1 MGIPAEV
8 KVQRTISTS
17 PRVEPMSK
25 NFLWVASPCVPRTE
39 RLKDAKLVSDATGNY
54 SYISHRSSGQ
64 KYLMLGNAFAF
75 IDPVFSC
82 GVFLAMNSG
91 FVGADAIDTCLKEP
105 QNAAAA

>member
-1 MGIPAEV
+1 
-8 KVQRTISTS
+8 
-17 PRVEPMSK
+17 
-25 NFLWVASPCVPRTE
+25 
-39 RLKDAKLVSDATGNY
+39 
-54 SYISHRSSGQ
+54 
-64 KYLMLGNAFAF
+64 MLGNAFAF

>member
-1 MGIPAEV
+1 MGSIA
-8 KVQRTISTS
+8 
-17 PRVEPMSK
+17 M
-25 NFLWVASPCVPRTE
+25 CVPRTE
-39 RLKDAKLVSDATGNY
+39 QLKDAKLVSDATGNY